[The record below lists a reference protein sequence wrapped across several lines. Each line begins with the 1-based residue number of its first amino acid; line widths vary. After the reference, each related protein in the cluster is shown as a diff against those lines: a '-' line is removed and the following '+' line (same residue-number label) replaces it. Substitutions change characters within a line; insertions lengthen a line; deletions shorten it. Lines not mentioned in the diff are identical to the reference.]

1 MHLRE
6 LAALDSAAG
15 GHRVPGG
22 PAGGRAALP
31 LGAAEAGGEERQAG
45 REGREAASEPP
56 GRQGLRLGSLR
67 GAPEVESSQALR
79 GMNLAQAQP

>member
-31 LGAAEAGGEERQAG
+31 LGAAEAGGWN
-45 REGREAASEPP
+45 PY
-56 GRQGLRLGSLR
+56 QGMVYCWNIFVDDDTDIPLGNITAFSSLH
-67 GAPEVESSQALR
+67 ST
-79 GMNLAQAQP
+79 